1 MKTPFNLSTKKDL
14 ELFINNENFKK
25 IFILVGKKSYKLSG
39 INKTLEKLL
48 EKKTIKFYFKQS
60 SFPECFELLQIIN
73 SIKKFSPD
81 LIIAA
86 GGGSVLD
93 YAKIARV
100 LQDEED
106 LDKKIIK
113 SNYILKKFSTKLLAI
128 PTTAGSGAEV
138 TSNAVIYVNK
148 IKYSVEGELI
158 KPDFF
163 FLIPD
168 FIRGA
173 SNEIKSAAGFDAIS
187 QSIESLIAKKSNK
200 ESVDYAKRSL
210 EISLKYF
217 LRFLE
222 NPNHENTCAMSFAAN
237 LSGRAINISKTTAPH
252 AVSYPFTSI
261 FNISHGHAVS
271 LTLNEFLRFNYLN
284 FKHAKCDFDLKK
296 RYEILFNLANDN
308 SFNDLDKHL
317 LNLKKRANLE
327 SDFNRLGINSE
338 NSFSRIMSGIN
349 ILRLSNNP
357 VDLDHNDIKNIL
369 NKVAASK

>member
-14 ELFINNENFKK
+14 ELFINNENFKN
-25 IFILVGKKSYKLSG
+25 IFILAGKKSYKLSG

-60 SFPECFELLQIIN
+60 FFPECFELLQIIN

-86 GGGSVLD
+86 GGGSVMD

-187 QSIESLIAKKSNK
+187 QSVESLIAKKSNK

-252 AVSYPFTSI
+252 AVSYPFTSLY
-261 FNISHGHAVS
+261 NISHGHAVS
-271 LTLNEFLRFNYLN
+271 LTLEKFLKFNFINYKKANCNFDLNLRYNSIFNIFGVRGIIELENFFIEMKKKAKLEDN
-284 FKHAKCDFDLKK
+284 FKKLK
-296 RYEILFNLANDN
+296 INLDSNIDRII
-308 SFNDLDKHL
+308 D
-317 LNLKKRANLE
+317 
-327 SDFNRLGINSE
+327 GINL
-338 NSFSRIMSGIN
+338 F
-349 ILRLSNNP
+349 RLQNNP
-357 VDLDHNDIKNIL
+357 INLNKNDIKTIL
-369 NKVAASK
+369 LKSN